1 MSNKVLDEYWVVI
14 PPQVNWQASLKKVEE
29 LKVQGVNDLWLVPS
43 GDNKGAIS
51 LGLFV
56 DRSRANKQ
64 QAELRA
70 RKVNAKIMVRNRMSY
85 RLKVRVLMSR
95 DALNSIF
102 IHKGLEADDINKIAC

>member
-29 LKVQGVNDLWLVPS
+29 LKAKGIKDLWLVPS

-56 DRSRANKQ
+56 EPSRASKQ
-64 QAELRA
+64 LTALTA
-70 RKVNAKIMVRNRMSY
+70 RKVNAKIVVRNRMSY
-85 RLKVRVLMSR
+85 RLKVRVFMSR

-102 IHKGLEADDINKIAC
+102 IHKGLNAHDVNKIAC